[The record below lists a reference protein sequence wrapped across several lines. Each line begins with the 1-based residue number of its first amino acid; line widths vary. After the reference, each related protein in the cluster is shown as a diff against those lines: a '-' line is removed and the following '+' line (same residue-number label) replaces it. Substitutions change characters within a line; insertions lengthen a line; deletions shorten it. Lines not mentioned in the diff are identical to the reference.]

1 MTLRVTGVGAEDR
14 ATARGSTASGYVGRR
29 LRHLPT
35 ANFAGRPPRRRPIPR
50 AAARR
55 ALPLLALVALSL
67 ALTISTAAHAAD
79 RTNPIS
85 AGEPAPEIKL
95 GDQHGRAFAL
105 GDILR
110 QRAFVVLAFY
120 PKAFTS
126 G

>member
-1 MTLRVTGVGAEDR
+1 MTSRVAEGGAGGR

-55 ALPLLALVALSL
+55 ALSLLALVALSL

-79 RTNPIS
+79 RTNPIP
-85 AGEPAPEIKL
+85 AGEPAPEITL

-105 GDILR
+105 ADILR